1 MTKKKIWWIAGG
13 VVVVLA
19 TISVMSGSDSQTVT
33 QAGPAYADLAQQRFD
48 GIKTSIPELK
58 DITCLDNSCDN
69 SVVYFDFNT
78 VPSDLETTIR
88 GNAATFSKFEM
99 DNKHGSSVTV
109 IARLGNNEV
118 FQCDASDGKVT
129 TCH

>member
-1 MTKKKIWWIAGG
+1 MTKKKIWWIVGG
-13 VVVVLA
+13 VAVVLV
-19 TISVMSGSDSQTVT
+19 TISVMSGSNSHPVAQTGPTYT
-33 QAGPAYADLAQQRFD
+33 QLAQQRFD

-58 DITCLDNSCDN
+58 DVQCLDNSCDN

-78 VPSDLETTIR
+78 MPSDLETVIR
-88 GNAATFSKFEM
+88 GNAATFSKFET

-109 IARLGNNEV
+109 IARLGSNEV

>member
-1 MTKKKIWWIAGG
+1 M
-13 VVVVLA
+13 VVLA
-19 TISVMSGSDSQTVT
+19 TISVMSGSDSQPIT
-33 QAGPAYADLAQQRFD
+33 QTGPTYAELAQQRFD
-48 GIKTSIPELK
+48 QIKTSIPELK
-58 DITCLDNSCDN
+58 DIQCLDNSCDN